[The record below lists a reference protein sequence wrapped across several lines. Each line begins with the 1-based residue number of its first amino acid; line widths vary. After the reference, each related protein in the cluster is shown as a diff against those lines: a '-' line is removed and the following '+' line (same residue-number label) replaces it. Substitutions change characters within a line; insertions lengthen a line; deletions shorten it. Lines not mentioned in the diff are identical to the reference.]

1 MNLTSGHAVTNAIGF
16 HLHSGWASTSGGASI
31 TNKYGILIEDTNS
44 PIKTSGLVDAVD
56 LSASSTLTVGSLYS
70 SSGTTSIFGGNVVI
84 HPYPG
89 DITLRTDAGFGKIVL
104 DGQITQGLQYT
115 NFTSGAWDI
124 GTTYV
129 NPTQII
135 DNNGLLNI
143 TITPSAV
150 GSLGSVYDFFIVPK
164 ATGTSVSWPAG
175 SYVTG
180 SYDDTLYAN
189 NYARVSIDGN
199 SGIAKV
205 AYISNAGKAFSSN
218 ISAPTF
224 TGNVVAPTAT
234 ITGSASVTNVLTLGN
249 YASSAMPSGSL
260 GSVVAVSDAGGKL
273 AYWDTANTRWS
284 YVFDNSAV

>member
-16 HLHSGWASTSGGASI
+16 HLHGGWASTSGGASI

-70 SSGTTSIFGGNVVI
+70 SSGTTSIFGSNVVI
-84 HPYPG
+84 SPYPG
-89 DITLRTDAGFGKIVL
+89 DITLHTDVGAGKIVL
-104 DGQITQGLQYT
+104 DGQITQGVQFT
-115 NFTSGAWDI
+115 NFTSGVWDI

-135 DNNGLLNI
+135 DNNGTLNI

-150 GSLGSVYDFFIVPK
+150 GSLGSMYDFFIVPK

-175 SYVTG
+175 SYITG
-180 SYDDTLYAN
+180 AYDDTLYAT

-205 AYISNAGKAFSSN
+205 AYINNAGKNFT
-218 ISAPTF
+218 SAVGVGIYT
-224 TGNVVAPTAT
+224 VASKPAV
-234 ITGSASVTNVLTLGN
+234 GSAGQMISI
-249 YASSAMPSGSL
+249 
-260 GSVVAVSDAGGKL
+260 SDNDGKI
-273 AYWDTANTRWS
+273 AYWNTTAYQWQYIYN
-284 YVFDNSAV
+284 NAAV